1 VTGVAIFAT
10 SIKEGRITMANAHNE
25 AAFALKLSRRACL
38 QFVAAVTLS
47 PAVVTR
53 AQAQGDVWQMYRR
66 EDLGFEIEMPGKPR
80 IEVEENQGKDD
91 PRLRAVDAQANFEET
106 LFGAHYEEYKQPTT
120 SIEEEVAA
128 QRVAAEMMGSKIVSE
143 TTFTTNGFPG
153 VEIVFDGIMGG
164 TDFTITRIVVAQNR
178 RFFVSAIGPR
188 SGKDSP
194 SVRRFF
200 DSFKLL
206 PAGR

>member
-1 VTGVAIFAT
+1 MASPHDGAGFAV
-10 SIKEGRITMANAHNE
+10 
-25 AAFALKLSRRACL
+25 KLSRRACL
-38 QFVAAVTLS
+38 QLVAAVTLS

-53 AQAQGDVWQMYRR
+53 AQAQGDMWQMYRR
-66 EDLGFEIEMPGKPR
+66 EDLGFEIEMPGKPK

-91 PRLRAVDAQANFEET
+91 PRLRAIDAQVNFEDT
-106 LFGAHYEEYKQPTT
+106 LFGAHYEEYKEPTT
-120 SIEEEVAA
+120 SIEQEVAA
-128 QRVAAEMMGSKIVSE
+128 QRAAAEMMGSKIVSE
-143 TTFTTNGFPG
+143 TTFTMNGFPG
-153 VEIVFDGIMGG
+153 VEIVFDEMILG

-206 PAGR
+206 PAAR